1 MMTQQHP
8 LWPLYRW
15 LFPRKVAYERFKASD
30 EGKVILRDL
39 AKVCLACAPTKTERD
54 EGKRDVWLHMQR
66 FMQLNDEELTVLFQ
80 PLTPEQRHQ
89 IWKPGT
95 TYFHD
100 DE

>member
-1 MMTQQHP
+1 MMTAGHP
-8 LWPLYRW
+8 LWPLYCW
-15 LFPRKVAYERFKASD
+15 LRPRKVAYEKFKNSD

-39 AKVCLACAPTKTERD
+39 AKLCLATAPTKTERD
-54 EGKRDVWLHMQR
+54 LGKRDVWLHIQR

-95 TYFHD
+95 TYFA